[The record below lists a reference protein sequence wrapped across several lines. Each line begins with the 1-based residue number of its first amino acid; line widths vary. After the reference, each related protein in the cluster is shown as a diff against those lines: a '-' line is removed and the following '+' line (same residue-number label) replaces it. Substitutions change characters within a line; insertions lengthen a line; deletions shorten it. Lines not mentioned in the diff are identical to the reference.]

1 MVVKIQAARASMDG
15 TITYNQRK
23 VEKGVARVL
32 CAVNIPSAFPE
43 DVRET
48 FARYE
53 NRNRMSQDVS
63 FQLSINP
70 DPSRPEERLSD
81 QEARELAS
89 ALMKG
94 LGYGS
99 QPYVVYE
106 HRDIDRVHYHVV
118 SIRTNWEGRKINDY
132 REKYRCR
139 QLLKQYA
146 QRFHYKV
153 GGEDGTKKE
162 AVRVRFV
169 RFDPK
174 AGDICNQYLSLFR
187 EAVDYRFCTLP
198 QLKAVCASKG
208 LIMDTRDT
216 PVGPDI
222 VLQGADASGKPVAR
236 MISGQ
241 EMKENL
247 YGLYESRAYVNKR
260 LAPVSQSERSSL
272 ARQVSYALT
281 HSRSEESFLSMLS
294 RRGIHASVF
303 RSREG
308 NIYGATFVD
317 DRSKAVFKG
326 SELPGITTASYRE
339 ANTRW
344 NAATLREEAASMAPS
359 VPEMSPSVASQ
370 SLDER
375 EEPETVVEERE
386 VDAVDT
392 ALSVASSLLGHTGDF
407 GSASRDDSKVFKKR
421 KQKVTKRK
429 S

>member
-1 MVVKIQAARASMDG
+1 MKIQAARASMDG
-15 TITYNQRK
+15 TIAYNQRK

-70 DPSRPEERLSD
+70 DPSRPEERLS
-81 QEARELAS
+81 
-89 ALMKG
+89 
-94 LGYGS
+94 
-99 QPYVVYE
+99 
-106 HRDIDRVHYHVV
+106 
-118 SIRTNWEGRKINDY
+118 TNWEGKKINDY

-153 GGEDGTKKE
+153 GGEDGTEKE

-198 QLKAVCASKG
+198 QLKAVCVSKG

-222 VLQGADASGKPVAR
+222 VLQGADVSGKPVAR

-260 LAPVSQSERSSL
+260 LAPVSRSERSSL

-326 SELPGITTASYRE
+326 SELPGITTAAYRE
-339 ANTRW
+339 ADIRW
-344 NAATLREEAASMAPS
+344 NAAALREEAASMAPS
-359 VPEMSPSVASQ
+359 VPAMSPSVAIQSQ
-370 SLDER
+370 DER
-375 EEPETVVEERE
+375 EVPEMVVEERE

-407 GSASRDDSKVFKKR
+407 GSASRDDSKVFKKK
-421 KQKVTKRK
+421 KQKVTRRK

>member
-1 MVVKIQAARASMDG
+1 MDG
-15 TITYNQRK
+15 TIAYNQRK

-53 NRNRMSQDVS
+53 CRNRMSNDVS
-63 FQLSINP
+63 FQLS
-70 DPSRPEERLSD
+70 
-81 QEARELAS
+81 
-89 ALMKG
+89 
-94 LGYGS
+94 
-99 QPYVVYE
+99 
-106 HRDIDRVHYHVV
+106 
-118 SIRTNWEGRKINDY
+118 INDY

-162 AVRVRFV
+162 AVRVRSV

-222 VLQGADASGKPVAR
+222 VLQGADANGKPVAR

-326 SELPGITTASYRE
+326 SELPSITTAAYRE
-339 ANTRW
+339 ADIRW
-344 NAATLREEAASMAPS
+344 NAAALREEAASMAPS
-359 VPEMSPSVASQ
+359 VPEMSPSVAAQ

-386 VDAVDT
+386 VNAVDT

-407 GSASRDDSKVFKKR
+407 GSASRDDSKVFKKK
-421 KQKVTKRK
+421 KQKVTRRK

>member
-162 AVRVRFV
+162 AVRVRSV

-260 LAPVSQSERSSL
+260 LAPVSRSERSSL

-317 DRSKAVFKG
+317 DRSKAVFGRARDGGRGARGGCGGYG
-326 SELPGITTASYRE
+326 SFSGLQLARTYGGFRIGVS
-339 ANTRW
+339 
-344 NAATLREEAASMAPS
+344 
-359 VPEMSPSVASQ
+359 
-370 SLDER
+370 
-375 EEPETVVEERE
+375 
-386 VDAVDT
+386 
-392 ALSVASSLLGHTGDF
+392 G
-407 GSASRDDSKVFKKR
+407 
-421 KQKVTKRK
+421 
-429 S
+429 